1 MRLAEAER
9 AAQAIRQQFHG
20 PATAAEQVLD
30 SYHAGMVVPAAGVV
44 RLDGY
49 REDWGVGVELIA
61 AGQMT
66 VDETPGQILGT
77 IELWRRRI
85 TAAAGTGPAAVDWL
99 GTVGAFCRPVQVA
112 AQLGVRVN
120 RGAMCCVTRHP
131 QRGKEVL
138 TCNHVAAGCDQR
150 AVGDPVTVT
159 ECGGPGHT
167 GSLADSCPITGAG
180 ATGYDAALVA
190 LPVGTDPSAVFAGIG
205 VGVTGM
211 LDPLAV
217 TGAVDVC
224 GPVTSA
230 QGTLG
235 TRRLGPVPVSMA
247 HVGGPAAVVLWDV
260 SVVRVGPRIPFSAPG
275 DSGSLVTTGTDAIG
289 MVVAGGSSAG
299 PSGPGTLIA
308 PLPATLGL
316 LGVSLVP

>member
-1 MRLAEAER
+1 
-9 AAQAIRQQFHG
+9 
-20 PATAAEQVLD
+20 
-30 SYHAGMVVPAAGVV
+30 
-44 RLDGY
+44 
-49 REDWGVGVELIA
+49 
-61 AGQMT
+61 
-66 VDETPGQILGT
+66 
-77 IELWRRRI
+77 
-85 TAAAGTGPAAVDWL
+85 
-99 GTVGAFCRPVQVA
+99 
-112 AQLGVRVN
+112 
-120 RGAMCCVTRHP
+120 
-131 QRGKEVL
+131 
-138 TCNHVAAGCDQR
+138 
-150 AVGDPVTVT
+150 
-159 ECGGPGHT
+159 
-167 GSLADSCPITGAG
+167 
-180 ATGYDAALVA
+180 
-190 LPVGTDPSAVFAGIG
+190 
-205 VGVTGM
+205 M